1 MQHLW
6 PGSQQCQITA
16 HLKPLFIQQVY
27 VLEFTPNTEP
37 QQNENHIHG
46 STVCKFK
53 ILATTWAPGC
63 ERLWYAGTYHTISH
77 GMLVQWSALH
87 LWKSVSVSMNW
98 YGVISVK
105 QKTVCKWVSIVCYF
119 LYNKK
124 SGRNKKVHL
133 LIFAKGILERETR
146 NHRAWKLSGQVD
158 GNRVEWMRKWYS
170 WVTFLYSFD
179 FLEPCLCHI
188 LNKYTNA
195 LINN

>member
-1 MQHLW
+1 MCYLCHTSCGFFECLN
-6 PGSQQCQITA
+6 PS
-16 HLKPLFIQQVY
+16 LKFLKIYPTRILVG
-27 VLEFTPNTEP
+27 
-37 QQNENHIHG
+37 IHE
-46 STVCKFK
+46 
-53 ILATTWAPGC
+53 I
-63 ERLWYAGTYHTISH
+63 YTYHTISH
-77 GMLVQWSALH
+77 GMLVQWSPLH
-87 LWKSVSVSMNW
+87 LWKSLSVSTNW

-105 QKTVCKWVSIVCYF
+105 QKIVCKWVSIVCYF

-124 SGRNKKVHL
+124 SGRNKKVYL

-146 NHRAWKLSGQVD
+146 NHRPWKFSGQVD